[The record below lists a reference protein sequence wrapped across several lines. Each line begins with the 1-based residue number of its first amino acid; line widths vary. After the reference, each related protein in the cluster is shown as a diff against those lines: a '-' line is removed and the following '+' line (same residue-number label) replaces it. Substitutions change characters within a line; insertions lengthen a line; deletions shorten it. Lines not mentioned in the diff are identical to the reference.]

1 MPIQINF
8 DKSGMPE
15 KPTMVIVTQSGDRVG
30 MIDNYTDIVTK
41 DNMNSAC
48 EVSFTVHKY
57 KNKKKYIYWDEVK
70 NFRLLYIVE
79 WKKYFVMKVNIS
91 ESDDNTKEVTC
102 TALQEYELGQLL
114 LHNFEC
120 NTETD
125 IKRDS
130 YEITQ
135 LYNPDN
141 ADASLLD
148 RLLKDKANHYTII
161 HVDESLR
168 KLQRSFSFD
177 NTSIYDAFNSIAQ
190 ELNCL
195 FVFGE
200 TDSSSSLV
208 YGEEEC
214 VDPVLYIDDDDDE
227 SMILLDNSFEVYG
240 SLTDDFALMRTIS
253 VYDLESNCNDCGY
266 RGEFFDQCPKCGG
279 INVTNGYGEDTTIFI
294 NRDNLT
300 DEITLESDTD
310 SVKNCFYL
318 EAGDDLM
325 TASVINANPS
335 GSQYIYWFSDDMKA
349 DMSDELIE
357 KLDGYNGLYSFYNTE
372 YSPKIPQEIIGKYNE
387 LIAKYRIYDG
397 NLEEISTPI
406 LGYSDMIKIYYDCI
420 DFYGFLN
427 NSLAPSVEI
436 SETSASKQAAL
447 LTNETLSPVSV
458 QNPKYISLATANSTI
473 VNYCKVYIDT
483 AKYKIK
489 VKNSSINETVWTGVL
504 TVQSY
509 YDENE
514 YADTDELTIYFNGD
528 NENFL
533 RQQID
538 KILAKSKEED
548 EGIVTL
554 FKQDEEKFA
563 QSLRQ
568 YSYMNLQI
576 LSDACDACINLMIEQ
591 GASEEES
598 WKYTDGDV
606 HKDLYLPMYN
616 KKQLIEEELILRES
630 ELAIISGIE
639 DEDGNVDEY
648 GLQNY
653 IEDER
658 EKINKALSFRDY
670 IDNCWAELNLHLR
683 EDTWT
688 NSNYISEGLTN
699 QEIFDNA
706 NKFIEAATKDIKKSA
721 EVQNSISSTLKNLLT
736 IKGFEKLIPHFK
748 TGNWIRVEIDE
759 VVYKLRLMSYQLDFD
774 NFDSITVEFSDATK
788 KWGVI
793 SDISTVISQ
802 SKSMATSYNS
812 VKQQAEK
819 STKTTET
826 IEGWLEKGINATTT
840 KITSGE
846 NSDVLI
852 DKHGI
857 LLRKWEEELAD
868 YSPVQLKMISN
879 TLAYTTNNWETASA
893 AFGEFE
899 FYNPKTKQMEIGHGL
914 IAKQLVGGIMLS
926 DEIGIYNKNGTMT
939 FDDENGLNIT
949 NGTNT
954 FTVDPNL
961 KSLLTIKKNDT
972 PVFTVTSDG
981 DLSYTGSVTATK
993 LVISG
998 TGLDET
1004 NGKNSIKLSNKDT
1017 SVLTLKSGSD
1027 SVFYFDES
1035 NELNCKG
1042 KLYATSLS
1050 LDDSVK
1056 IDIKHLSGVESLLKT
1071 GDVIGENPTEDSESG
1086 FKLLNTGTL
1095 LSSMST
1101 FYNPSI
1107 IKKVNNTY
1115 SGIGTLSNSFLFAG
1129 STDSNGSDSEFSIS
1143 NTGECNANKLT
1154 TKDAW
1159 DQKANVVTSDSAN
1172 KISIKLNGNYI
1183 EIYSGKELY
1192 ATFPKG
1198 YTGTIA

>member
-15 KPTMVIVTQSGDRVG
+15 KPTMIIVTQSGDRVG
-30 MIDNYTDIVTK
+30 MIDNDTNIITK

-57 KNKKKYIYWDEVK
+57 KNGKKYIYWDEVK
-70 NFRLLYIVE
+70 NFRLIYIVE

-91 ESDDNTKEVTC
+91 EADDNTKEVTC
-102 TALQEYELGQLL
+102 TSLQEYELGQLL
-114 LHNFEC
+114 LHNFES

-125 IKRDS
+125 IKRDN

-135 LYNPDN
+135 FYNPDN
-141 ADASLLD
+141 SNGSLLD
-148 RLLKDKANHYTII
+148 RILKDKANHYTII

-177 NTSIYDAFNSIAQ
+177 NTSIYDAFNSIAE

-200 TDSSSSLV
+200 SNSSSSLV
-208 YGEEEC
+208 YGEETC
-214 VDPVLYIDDDDDE
+214 TDPVLYIDEDDDE
-227 SMILLDNSFEVYG
+227 SMILLDNTFDVYG

-253 VYDLESNCNDCGY
+253 VYDLESNCNECGY
-266 RGEFFDQCPKCGG
+266 RGEFFDQCPKCGSL
-279 INVTNGYGEDTTIFI
+279 NVKDGYGEDTTIFV

-300 DEITLESDTD
+300 DSITLESNTD
-310 SVKNCFYL
+310 AVKNCFYL

-357 KLDGYNGLYSFYNTE
+357 KLNEYDNLYAYYNKE
-372 YSPKIPQEIIGKYNE
+372 YIPEIPQEILDKYNQ
-387 LIAKYRIYDG
+387 LIAKYRIYNKD
-397 NLEEISTPI
+397 LQEIETPI
-406 LGYSDMIKIYYDCI
+406 RGYSEMIKIYYDCI
-420 DFYGFLN
+420 DFYGFLY

-458 QNPKYISLATANSTI
+458 QKPDYISLATANSTI

-483 AKYKIK
+483 AKYKVK

-509 YDENE
+509 YDEDE
-514 YADTDELTIYFNGD
+514 YADTDQLTIKFNGD

-533 RQQID
+533 KQQIE
-538 KILAKSKEED
+538 KILAKSKEEN
-548 EGIVTL
+548 EGIIAL
-554 FKQDEEKFA
+554 FKEDEEHFA

-568 YSYMNLQI
+568 YSYTNLQI
-576 LSDACDACINLMIEQ
+576 LADACDACINMMIEQ

-598 WKYTDGDV
+598 WKYTEGNV
-606 HKDLYLPMYN
+606 HKDIYLPMYN
-616 KKQLIEEELILRES
+616 KRQLIEEELVLRES
-630 ELAIISGIE
+630 EVAIIQGIE
-639 DEDGNVDEY
+639 DEDGDVDQY
-648 GLQNY
+648 GLRNY

-658 EKINKALSFRDY
+658 EKINKSLSFRDY

-683 EDTWT
+683 EDTWS
-688 NSNYISEGLTN
+688 NSNYISDGLTN
-699 QEIFDNA
+699 EEIFDNA

-721 EVQNSISSTLKNLLT
+721 EVQNTISSTLKNLLV
-736 IKGFEKLIPHFK
+736 IDGFEKLVEHFK
-748 TGNWIRVEIDE
+748 TGNWMRVEIDE
-759 VVYKLRLMSYQLDFD
+759 VVYKLRLMSFQLDFD
-774 NFDSITVEFSDATK
+774 NFDSISVEFSDATK
-788 KWGVI
+788 KWGII

-840 KITSGE
+840 KIVSGD
-846 NSDVLI
+846 NSDVTI

-899 FYNPKTKQMEIGHGL
+899 YYNPKTKQMEIGHGL

-939 FDDENGLNIT
+939 FDDQNGLNIT

-1004 NGKNSIKLSNKDT
+1004 NGKNSIKLSNKET
-1017 SVLTLKSGSD
+1017 SVLTLKAGSD
-1027 SVFYFDES
+1027 SVFYFDDS
-1035 NELNCKG
+1035 NELNYKG
-1042 KLYATSLS
+1042 KVHATSLS

-1056 IDIKHLSGVESLLKT
+1056 IDLNHIGGTEALLKT
-1071 GDVIGENPTEDSESG
+1071 GSAIGSEPTEDSDSG

-1095 LSSMST
+1095 LSSKSSL
-1101 FYNPSI
+1101 YNPTI

-1115 SGIGTLSNSFLFAG
+1115 SGIGSSSSSFLFAG
-1129 STDSNGSDSEFSIS
+1129 ASDSNGINATFSV
-1143 NTGECNANKLT
+1143 ANNGDCHVDNLT
-1154 TKDAW
+1154 SKDAW
-1159 DQKANVVTSDSAN
+1159 NQKANVVTSDSIN
-1172 KISIKLNGNYI
+1172 KISIKTNGNYL
-1183 EIYSGKELY
+1183 EVYSGTELF

-1198 YTGTIA
+1198 YTG